1 MGTQQEYSF
10 VANKLVAEINRAVST
25 LSPWQQSMILEY
37 LTPEKTAAI
46 AGDGAKVA
54 VDALD
59 QYRTVHPPASIP
71 VTRSSGNVFADL
83 DLPDAKQRLAKAKRK

>member
-1 MGTQQEYSF
+1 MGTQAEYSF
-10 VANKLVAEINRAVST
+10 VANKLVAEIHRAVGT

-46 AGDGAKVA
+46 AGDGAKIA

-59 QYRTVHPPASIP
+59 QYRTVHPPQPIPAPAS
-71 VTRSSGNVFADL
+71 TTAKDVFADL
-83 DLPDAKQRLAKAKRK
+83 WNPTHKPRKTRK